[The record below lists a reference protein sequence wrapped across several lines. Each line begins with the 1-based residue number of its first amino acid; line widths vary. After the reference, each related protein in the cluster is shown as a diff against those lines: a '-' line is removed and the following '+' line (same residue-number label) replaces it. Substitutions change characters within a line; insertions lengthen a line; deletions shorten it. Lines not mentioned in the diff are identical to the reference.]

1 MAAMKHTGKTFET
14 HTKQDGTP
22 PRFAQTTKGGT
33 AKGGKR
39 HRKTWPFAH

>member
-33 AKGGKR
+33 QKAANGTAKHGL
-39 HRKTWPFAH
+39 